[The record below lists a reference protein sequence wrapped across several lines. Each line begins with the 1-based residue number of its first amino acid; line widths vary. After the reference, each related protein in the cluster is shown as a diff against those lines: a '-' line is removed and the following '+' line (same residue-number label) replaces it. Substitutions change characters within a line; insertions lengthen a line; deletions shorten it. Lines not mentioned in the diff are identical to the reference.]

1 MLNLVQAYLCKV
13 GAQVRL
19 REEQVSV
26 WPFVLGV
33 IIGWSEVNAAK
44 GSL

>member
-19 REEQVSV
+19 REEQVKV
-26 WPFVLGV
+26 YGRLFWV
-33 IIGWSEVNAAK
+33 
-44 GSL
+44 